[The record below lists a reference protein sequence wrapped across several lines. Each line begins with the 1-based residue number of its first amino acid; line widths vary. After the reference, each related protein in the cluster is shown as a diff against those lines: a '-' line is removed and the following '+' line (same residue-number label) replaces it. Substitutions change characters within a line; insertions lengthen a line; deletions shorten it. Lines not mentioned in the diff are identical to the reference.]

1 MKVTIENGILKIE
14 IETSNPPERSASG
27 KSLVVAS
34 TRGNM
39 RTAVMVDGKPL
50 TIGLNAYIQA

>member
-1 MKVTIENGILKIE
+1 MKVTIENGVLKIE
-14 IETSNPPERSASG
+14 IPTSNPPERSASG

-39 RTAVMVDGKPL
+39 KTSVIVDGKPL
-50 TIGLNAYIQA
+50 TIGLNAYIQS